1 MKKFINDFSANFIG
15 AFIGLF
21 IVEHYILPLILNC
34 PKNFLFIPDWAL
46 CLLCALLWGVFST
59 FKGRNEKEQ
68 EKGRNKNNRS
78 RHYSEVDIIKGVAIL
93 LVILVHSGGVKYIN
107 MEQYSWY
114 TNFVEYLRTFDMP
127 LFFMVSGF
135 LFANSGKKPFL
146 RVMKGKFDRL
156 VVPYFVLSFITLAVR
171 ILTPAL
177 FHRATADFED
187 ALTKIFFY
195 GYWYWFIYTLF
206 VLYVVFTLIKPILS
220 VRVACVLIVILII
233 IKESWQT
240 YLNLPPTPH
249 IGFLKIHQASYF
261 GAFFLMGYVM
271 YPYYEKIKN
280 WLSRYYVIA
289 LFLALYAIGCYY
301 CITYHQVSFL
311 FNWALPIVI
320 SLGIW
325 GICIHLV
332 KPKIPNEGLSY
343 FGKYSL
349 QVYLFNGT
357 TLGISRELLV
367 RVFHVYQPVLLFVLM
382 FIVTTIISVVFI
394 EILRRIPTVRYF
406 FGFGRESSFL
416 NKKDKK

>member
-46 CLLCALLWGVFST
+46 CLLCALLWGVFSA

-206 VLYVVFTLIKPILS
+206 VLYVKV
-220 VRVACVLIVILII
+220 
-233 IKESWQT
+233 
-240 YLNLPPTPH
+240 
-249 IGFLKIHQASYF
+249 GFY
-261 GAFFLMGYVM
+261 
-271 YPYYEKIKN
+271 
-280 WLSRYYVIA
+280 
-289 LFLALYAIGCYY
+289 
-301 CITYHQVSFL
+301 
-311 FNWALPIVI
+311 
-320 SLGIW
+320 
-325 GICIHLV
+325 
-332 KPKIPNEGLSY
+332 
-343 FGKYSL
+343 
-349 QVYLFNGT
+349 
-357 TLGISRELLV
+357 
-367 RVFHVYQPVLLFVLM
+367 
-382 FIVTTIISVVFI
+382 
-394 EILRRIPTVRYF
+394 
-406 FGFGRESSFL
+406 
-416 NKKDKK
+416 